1 MFCNLTL
8 CVQAITPW
16 RTEDNHTET
25 LKCSQHSTNT
35 PHCRHTTA
43 SPHYTLHSA
52 SNVIYNCESIIQF
65 ALLCHILSPL
75 LSRAPDGLLP
85 SPVSPLR
92 ATLRV
97 MSWPAETANIKLPRT
112 NHSTAQLHCS
122 LPVFVPTPWWPNLS
136 EISKTFDWIPSCP
149 LFRYRYF
156 ISLKKVDF
164 IKKSNSILDKRC
176 AALPHFVFVI
186 FCNDLFNSMKVCPP

>member
-1 MFCNLTL
+1 MFS
-8 CVQAITPW
+8 A
-16 RTEDNHTET
+16 
-25 LKCSQHSTNT
+25 QHQ
-35 PHCRHTTA
+35 HTTLPTHN
-43 SPHYTLHSA
+43 SFPTLHITQCFKCYLQLWEH
-52 SNVIYNCESIIQF
+52 NTVCL
-65 ALLCHILSPL
+65 ALPYLSPL
-75 LSRAPDGLLP
+75 WSRAPDGLP

-164 IKKSNSILDKRC
+164 HKKKSNSILDKRC

>member
-1 MFCNLTL
+1 MCRPLHPGEL
-8 CVQAITPW
+8 KII
-16 RTEDNHTET
+16 T
-25 LKCSQHSTNT
+25 LKHWNVLSTAPT
-35 PHCRHTTA
+35 HHTADTQQLPHIT
-43 SPHYTLHSA
+43 HYTVLQMLS
-52 SNVIYNCESIIQF
+52 SYKCESIIQF
-65 ALLCHILSPL
+65 DLLCHILSPL